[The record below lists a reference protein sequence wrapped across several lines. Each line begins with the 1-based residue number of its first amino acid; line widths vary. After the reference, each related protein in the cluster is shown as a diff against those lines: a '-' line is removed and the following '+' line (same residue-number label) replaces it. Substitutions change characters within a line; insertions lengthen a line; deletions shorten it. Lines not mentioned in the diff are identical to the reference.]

1 MIFSTVVGLGLV
13 AAVFWTM
20 QTSSKEAQDG
30 LSELATRLSEV
41 DRRKEEFLAT
51 LAHELRN
58 PLAPI
63 KNAVQLMGL
72 LKLDPEIDKLRQMMA
87 RQVEQLV
94 RLIDDLLDVSRISR
108 GKIVLRH
115 EPVDLSAVI
124 AAAVESSATYIAESG
139 QQLIVNSLDGDPIY
153 VSGDPSRLTQV
164 VSNLLNNFAK
174 YSNAGCRIELT
185 TTLEVYK
192 HMNEERQHM
201 FKFLKF
207 INDRGGHAL
216 VQAIEAPPADPKDMG
231 DCLRKTLQHEIDN
244 SKSIDEIVNLA
255 HEEKDWV
262 TFSFGQWFVKEQ
274 IEEETLVTN
283 LLDQYDIATDQ
294 KRENVNLYALDRD
307 FAKAPQEAVIPREQ
321 EL

>member
-41 DRRKEEFLAT
+41 DRRKDEFLAT

>member
-1 MIFSTVVGLGLV
+1 MKT
-13 AAVFWTM
+13 
-20 QTSSKEAQDG
+20 K
-30 LSELATRLSEV
+30 
-41 DRRKEEFLAT
+41 
-51 LAHELRN
+51 
-58 PLAPI
+58 
-63 KNAVQLMGL
+63 
-72 LKLDPEIDKLRQMMA
+72 
-87 RQVEQLV
+87 
-94 RLIDDLLDVSRISR
+94 RISDTME
-108 GKIVLRH
+108 KALNDQMTLEAFQAQVY
-115 EPVDLSAVI
+115 LSYASWAEVNGFAGI
-124 AAAVESSATYIAESG
+124 AAF
-139 QQLIVNSLDGDPIY
+139 L
-153 VSGDPSRLTQV
+153 
-164 VSNLLNNFAK
+164 
-174 YSNAGCRIELT
+174 
-185 TTLEVYK
+185 YK

-244 SKSIDEIVNLA
+244 TKSIDEIVNLA
-255 HEEKDWV
+255 HEEKDWA